1 MHTFVTLFNA
11 HYLSRGLAMIM
22 SLRRWLPDS
31 RVVVLC
37 IDKETKD
44 RLDALR
50 IDNLI
55 LIYIEETLDDQ
66 VLALRQD
73 RTLGEFC
80 WTLTPIALEMGL
92 KHSANG
98 VATYLDADLFFFNNP
113 QILLEKIIK
122 SKKSITI
129 TPHDFSPHLTD
140 LMVFGKFCVQ
150 WITISDNEH
159 GLQCLTK
166 YKQQCL
172 EWCHAFLD
180 EDRFGDQKYLDAWP
194 EMYKDD
200 LLILEP
206 TLGFGAPWNMI
217 KNTIRYGSE
226 NGYVINDSKLIFFHF
241 HQFKIFRNAHFFWC
255 SKGYG
260 RVSTAGR
267 SMFREYE
274 RAVLDAKKVL
284 GSQYVADLQ
293 TENWL
298 RYRFIQFVKNSV
310 PLFVKNFVKKV
321 TR

>member
-1 MHTFVTLFNA
+1 MHTFVTLFNF

-31 RVVVLC
+31 RIVVLC
-37 IDKETKD
+37 IDKETMD

-50 IDNLI
+50 FDDLI
-55 LIYIEETLDDQ
+55 LIYIDEALDDQ

-73 RTLGEFC
+73 RTLSEFC

-92 KHSANG
+92 KYSTNG

-113 QILLEKIIK
+113 QILLDKIIK
-122 SKKSITI
+122 SEKSITI

-172 EWCHAFLD
+172 EWCHAFID

-206 TLGFGAPWNMI
+206 PLGFGAPWNMI
-217 KNTIRYGSE
+217 KNTINCDSE
-226 NGYVINDSKLIFFHF
+226 NRYVINDSKLIFFHF

-255 SKGYG
+255 SRSYG
-260 RVSTAGR
+260 RVSTAGH

-274 RAVLDAKKVL
+274 RAILDVRKIL

-293 TENWL
+293 TETWL
-298 RYRFIQFVKNSV
+298 RYHFIQFIKNSV
-310 PLFVKNFVKKV
+310 PLFIKNFIKKV
-321 TR
+321 TL